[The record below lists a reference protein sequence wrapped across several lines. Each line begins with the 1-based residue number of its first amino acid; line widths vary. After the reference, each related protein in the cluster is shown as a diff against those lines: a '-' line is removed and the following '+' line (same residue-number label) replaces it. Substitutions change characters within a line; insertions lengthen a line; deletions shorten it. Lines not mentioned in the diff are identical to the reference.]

1 MKTGKIPPEILK
13 KTVYPFLGEKRSEVL
28 VHSGFGEDCCVID
41 FGDYVAVASSDPIT
55 GADTE
60 GGYFSVFVACNDV
73 AACGAKPVG
82 ILITL
87 LLPEG
92 SSESMLLKIMESID
106 RACRE
111 IGIEVLGGHTEVT
124 PAVTKPVISA
134 TAIGM
139 ARKDGFVTS
148 AGAKPGDDIIVT
160 KYIGLEGTAILAL
173 DFEKFLREKLPEET
187 VKKAQSLV
195 KNISVIEDG
204 LTASAIGVSAMHDI
218 TEGGLLGAIWEITE
232 ASGVGAEIY
241 ADRIPILPET
251 QAICQVFEIDPLA
264 LISSGSM
271 LICTSKGQEVVKALK
286 EKSIPATIIGSV
298 TSNGRYILKSGQK
311 FPITPPER
319 DELYRAIEK
328 IKTSM
333 QKK

>member
-1 MKTGKIPPEILK
+1 MKTGKVPPEILK
-13 KTVYPFLGEKRSEVL
+13 KSVYPFLGVKRSEVL

-60 GGYFSVFVACNDV
+60 GGYFSVFVACNDI
-73 AACGAKPVG
+73 AACGARPIG

-92 SSESMLLKIMESID
+92 TSENMLFKIMESID
-106 RACRE
+106 RACSE

-124 PAVTKPVISA
+124 SAVTRPVISA

-139 ARKDGFVTS
+139 AKRGNFVTS

-160 KYIGLEGTAILAL
+160 KYVGLEGTAILAL
-173 DFEKFLREKLPEET
+173 DFEKYLKEKLPKET
-187 VKKAQSLV
+187 IEKAQGLV
-195 KNISVIEDG
+195 KSISAIEDG
-204 LTASAIGVSAMHDI
+204 LTATAIGVSAMHDI
-218 TEGGLLGAIWEITE
+218 TEGGLLGAIYEITE
-232 ASGVGAEIY
+232 ASGVGAEVY

-251 QAICQVFEIDPLA
+251 QVICQVFEIDPLA

-271 LICTSKGQEVVKALK
+271 LICTSKGQEVVRALN
-286 EKSIPATIIGSV
+286 EKSIPASIIGRVIPS
-298 TSNGRYILKSGQK
+298 GRFLLKSGEK
-311 FPITPPER
+311 IPITPPER

-328 IKTSM
+328 GKHYE
-333 QKK
+333 KK

>member
-1 MKTGKIPPEILK
+1 MKTGKVPSEILK
-13 KTVYPFLGEKRSEVL
+13 KSVYPFLGVKRSEVL

-60 GGYFSVFVACNDV
+60 GGYFSVFVACNDI
-73 AACGAKPVG
+73 AACGARPIG

-124 PAVTKPVISA
+124 PAVTKAVISA

-139 ARKDGFVTS
+139 AKKDSFVTS

-160 KYIGLEGTAILAL
+160 KYVGLEGTAILAL
-173 DFEKFLREKLPEET
+173 DFEKYLKEKLPKET
-187 VKKAQSLV
+187 IEKAQGLV
-195 KNISVIEDG
+195 KSISAIEDG
-204 LTASAIGVSAMHDI
+204 LTATAIGVSAMHDI
-218 TEGGLLGAIWEITE
+218 TEGGLLGAIYEITE
-232 ASGVGAEIY
+232 ASGVGAEVY

-251 QAICQVFEIDPLA
+251 QVICQVFEIDPLA

-271 LICTSKGQEVVKALK
+271 LICTSKGQEVVRALN
-286 EKSIPATIIGSV
+286 EKSIPASIIGRVIPS
-298 TSNGRYILKSGQK
+298 GRFLLKSGEK
-311 FPITPPER
+311 IPITPPER

-328 IKTSM
+328 GKHYE
-333 QKK
+333 KK

>member
-13 KTVYPFLGEKRSEVL
+13 KTVYPFLGTKRNEVL

-60 GGYFSVFVACNDV
+60 GGYLSVFVSCNDV
-73 AACGAKPVG
+73 AACGAKPIGV
-82 ILITL
+82 LITL
-87 LLPEG
+87 LLPVG
-92 SSESMLLKIMESID
+92 STEDRLHHIMESID

-111 IGIEVLGGHTEVT
+111 IGIEVLGGHTEIT

-139 ARKDGFVTS
+139 ARKDKLVTS
-148 AGAKPGDDIIVT
+148 SGARPGDDIIVT

-173 DFEKFLREKLPEET
+173 DFEGFLKERLPEET
-187 VKKAQSLV
+187 VKKAQQLV

-204 LTASAIGVSAMHDI
+204 LTAGAVGVSAMHDI
-218 TEGGLLGAIWEITE
+218 TEGGLLGAVWEITE

-251 QAICQVFEIDPLA
+251 RAICEVLGIDPLG

-271 LICTSKGQEVVKALK
+271 LICTRKGEEVVRALS
-286 EKSIPATIIGSV
+286 EKSIPATIIGSI
-298 TSNGRYILKSGQK
+298 TSEGRYIIKSGQK
-311 FPITPPER
+311 IPIAPPER
-319 DELYRAIEK
+319 DELFRAIEK
-328 IKTSM
+328 IKGV
-333 QKK
+333 

>member
-1 MKTGKIPPEILK
+1 MKTGKVPPEILK
-13 KTVYPFLGEKRSEVL
+13 KSVYPFLGVKRSEVL

-60 GGYFSVFVACNDV
+60 GGYFSVFVACNDI
-73 AACGAKPVG
+73 AACGARPIG

-92 SSESMLLKIMESID
+92 TSENMLFKIMESID

-124 PAVTKPVISA
+124 SAVTRPVISA

-139 ARKDGFVTS
+139 AKRGNFVTS

-160 KYIGLEGTAILAL
+160 KYVGLEGTAILAL
-173 DFEKFLREKLPEET
+173 DFEKYLKEKLPKET
-187 VKKAQSLV
+187 IEKAQGLV
-195 KNISVIEDG
+195 KSISAIEDG
-204 LTASAIGVSAMHDI
+204 LTATAIGVSAMHDI
-218 TEGGLLGAIWEITE
+218 TEGGLLGAIYEITE
-232 ASGVGAEIY
+232 ASGVGAEVY

-251 QAICQVFEIDPLA
+251 QVICQVFEIDPLA

-271 LICTSKGQEVVKALK
+271 LICTSKGQEVVRALN
-286 EKSIPATIIGSV
+286 EKSIPASIIGRVIPS
-298 TSNGRYILKSGQK
+298 GRFLLKSGEK
-311 FPITPPER
+311 IPITPPER

-328 IKTSM
+328 GKHYV
-333 QKK
+333 KK

>member
-1 MKTGKIPPEILK
+1 MKTGKVPPEILK
-13 KTVYPFLGEKRSEVL
+13 KSVYPLLGVKRSEVL

-60 GGYFSVFVACNDV
+60 GGYFSVFVACNDI
-73 AACGAKPVG
+73 AACGARPIG

-92 SSESMLLKIMESID
+92 TSENMLFKIMESID

-124 PAVTKPVISA
+124 SAVTRPVISA

-139 ARKDGFVTS
+139 AKRGNFVTS

-160 KYIGLEGTAILAL
+160 KYVGLEGTAILAL
-173 DFEKFLREKLPEET
+173 DFEKYLKEKLPKET
-187 VKKAQSLV
+187 IEKAQGLV
-195 KNISVIEDG
+195 KSISAIEDG
-204 LTASAIGVSAMHDI
+204 LTATAIGVSAMHDI
-218 TEGGLLGAIWEITE
+218 TEGGLLGAIYEITE
-232 ASGVGAEIY
+232 ASGVGAEVY

-251 QAICQVFEIDPLA
+251 QVICQVFEIDPLA

-271 LICTSKGQEVVKALK
+271 LICTSKGQEVVRALN
-286 EKSIPATIIGSV
+286 EKSIPASIIGRVIPS
-298 TSNGRYILKSGQK
+298 GRFLLKSGEK
-311 FPITPPER
+311 IPITPPER

-328 IKTSM
+328 GKHYV
-333 QKK
+333 KK